1 MLRIFNIE
9 AWMRQKFE
17 KQLQLGQVDIGAIEF
32 DLLSRDEIPKLLIG
46 LQHIFT
52 TPSYHD
58 KVFEILESVIP
69 EEVDNRKGRPGMDLW
84 EIFVLA
90 SLRVNCNCD
99 FDKVHELA
107 NQHQTLRFILGHG
120 IFDTHRYS
128 LQSIKDNFALL
139 TPSVLHQLSGLVVTA
154 THDLLPVEE
163 TAQLKGQCDSFVVET
178 NVEYPTNNN
187 LLFNAIRKA
196 ITLVARLCFG
206 LHISG
211 WRQWQHQ
218 IGTIKSL
225 YNGVRKLRRSN
236 SKNDQ
241 TKLKRKEEIKAAYTV
256 YLRRVEALVPRI
268 ESSLEFAKERALS
281 QPMEVRKVWNDK
293 IEVVEG
299 FVNHA
304 KRQID
309 QIRRRVFSD
318 ETIPHFEKVFS
329 VFEPQTEWIN
339 KGKAGIS
346 QELGLRV
353 AILKDQFGLILNHS
367 VMRGQTDEKVA
378 VSLTRKAKE
387 LFSNLTQC
395 SYDKGF
401 WSPSNLTELKAI
413 LTSVILPKKGR
424 LSKAD
429 QKRQSDLNFIEG
441 RCYHPAVESA
451 INALEN
457 HGLDRCP
464 DRGEEAFDR
473 YIAVAIVARNVQL
486 LGHLLQQKRL
496 KEIREARLEAAEKQL
511 IAA

>member
-1 MLRIFNIE
+1 
-9 AWMRQKFE
+9 MRQKFE
-17 KQLQLGQVDIGAIEF
+17 EQLQLGQIDIGAIEF
-32 DLLSRDEIPKLLIG
+32 DLRSRDEIPKLLIG

-69 EEVDNRKGRPGMDLW
+69 EEVDKRKGRPGMDLW

-90 SLRVNCNCD
+90 SLRVNCNCN
-99 FDKVHELA
+99 FDKIHEMA
-107 NQHQTLRFILGHG
+107 NQHKTLRLMLGRG
-120 IFDTHRYS
+120 IFDTYGYS

-139 TPSVLHQLSGLVVTA
+139 TPSVLRQLGELVVKA
-154 THDLLPVEE
+154 AHDLLPVEE

-218 IGTIKSL
+218 VSTIKSL
-225 YNGVRKLRRSN
+225 YNGVRKLRRSTSEN
-236 SKNDQ
+236 EKKK
-241 TKLKRKEEIKAAYTV
+241 TKRDEEIRDAYTV
-256 YLRRVEALVPRI
+256 YLRRVEALVPSI
-268 ESSLEFAKERALS
+268 ESSLERAKEKVLS
-281 QPMEVRKVWNDK
+281 KPMEVRKVWNDK
-293 IEVVEG
+293 IEIVEG
-299 FVNHA
+299 FVNHV
-304 KRQID
+304 KRQVG
-309 QIRRRVFSD
+309 QIRRRIFRD
-318 ETIPHFEKVFS
+318 EKIPHSEKIFS
-329 VFEPQTEWIN
+329 VFETQTEWIN

-353 AILKDQFGLILNHS
+353 AILKDQFGLVLNHR

-378 VSLTRKAKE
+378 VSITRKAKE
-387 LFSNLTQC
+387 LFVNLTQC

-401 WSPSNLTELKAI
+401 WCPSNLTELKAI
-413 LTSVILPKKGR
+413 LATVILPKKGR

-429 QKRQSDLNFIEG
+429 KERQSDLNFIEG
-441 RCYHPAVESA
+441 RRYHPAVESA

-473 YIAVAIVARNVQL
+473 YVAVAVVARNVQL
-486 LGHLLQQKRL
+486 LGHLIQQKRL
-496 KEIREARLEAAEKQL
+496 KEIRKARLEAAEQQL
-511 IAA
+511 FAA